1 MAKDLRS
8 CCHKNRPRGSPGHI
22 GDNDMNIIAAV
33 DKNWGIGNR
42 GELLVSI
49 PKDQKMFRQETT
61 GKVVVLGRKT
71 LDTFPQKQPLP
82 NRTNIILTHEKNYQ
96 VKGATVVH
104 SVEELLS
111 ELKKYPSKDIYIIG
125 GESIYQ
131 QMLPYCDTAHV
142 TQIDHEYQAD
152 AFFPNLD
159 EDPAWEMTAE
169 GEEETY
175 FDLEYRFVRYNR
187 KK

>member
-1 MAKDLRS
+1 
-8 CCHKNRPRGSPGHI
+8 
-22 GDNDMNIIAAV
+22 MNIIAAV

-49 PKDQKMFRQETT
+49 PKDQKMFRQETS

-82 NRTNIILTHEKNYQ
+82 NRVNIILTHDKSFQ
-96 VKGATVVH
+96 VKGAIVVH
-104 SVEELLS
+104 SIEELL
-111 ELKKYPSKDIYIIG
+111 EKLKKYSSEDVYIIG

-131 QMLPYCDTAHV
+131 QMMPYCDTAHI
-142 TQIDHEYQAD
+142 TQIDHAYQAD
-152 AFFPNLD
+152 AFFRNLD
-159 EDPAWEMTAE
+159 EDPEWELTAE

-187 KK
+187 KKK